1 MSRYYNDTVTVFLVL
16 KLSLCQDFH
25 SPSSARRT
33 RSVANMEETAVD
45 KVVRASAGV
54 SVSSDSPEKIR
65 NFDSPGRPK
74 LSKEAVGNIVAT
86 FKKGLAF

>member
-1 MSRYYNDTVTVFLVL
+1 
-16 KLSLCQDFH
+16 
-25 SPSSARRT
+25 
-33 RSVANMEETAVD
+33 MEEVTGNS
-45 KVVRASAGV
+45 VVRPIARV

-65 NFDSPGRPK
+65 NFDSPGRPR

>member
-45 KVVRASAGV
+45 KVVRASARV

>member
-1 MSRYYNDTVTVFLVL
+1 
-16 KLSLCQDFH
+16 
-25 SPSSARRT
+25 
-33 RSVANMEETAVD
+33 MEDVVGNS
-45 KVVRASAGV
+45 VVRPIARV

-65 NFDSPGRPK
+65 NFDSPGRPR

>member
-1 MSRYYNDTVTVFLVL
+1 
-16 KLSLCQDFH
+16 
-25 SPSSARRT
+25 
-33 RSVANMEETAVD
+33 MEETAVD
-45 KVVRASAGV
+45 KVVRASARV